1 MKHVDL
7 ITWLWV
13 MGLSIW
19 GGTANHVKKI
29 KDGTIARFSLA
40 EWVGDMVIS
49 GFIGLITYYF
59 CVYSGFHEALT
70 AALVGISAHQGTRG
84 ITLFEKIFFEKLGIR
99 TDNDKNLE

>member
-1 MKHVDL
+1 MKHIDL

-19 GGTANHVKKI
+19 GGTAHHIRKI
-29 KDGTIARFSLA
+29 KDGTIARFSIA
-40 EWVGDMVIS
+40 EWLGDMVIS

-59 CVYSGFHEALT
+59 CLYSCFNEALT

-84 ITLFEKIFFEKLGIR
+84 ITLLERIVL
-99 TDNDKNLE
+99 DKVVIKTKEEI